1 MTLPLV
7 YVILLH
13 AWERERTRSP
23 EIAAQL
29 DEALKAVKAA
39 HVLMRARNRR

>member
-23 EIAAQL
+23 EIAALL
-29 DEALKAVKAA
+29 DEALRIVKRA
-39 HVLMRARNRR
+39 HVLIRARNRR